1 MASDKIIKRI
11 QALLALGQS
20 SNEFEAN
27 NANAEA
33 QRLISKH
40 QIEQAEIDSAG
51 NIKQE
56 IVSVTINS
64 GSKSNIL
71 WKTKLIVAL
80 SEVNNC
86 FIYTEKRET
95 LEVSKT
101 NPNKQASDH
110 TVYIVI
116 GSKPNVE
123 LVEILFELI
132 LNQVEYFAK
141 EFQPSIKSRTV
152 GKSEKNSFK
161 LGIVTR
167 IAQRLKDT
175 KEEVIKEHKEL
186 KGSISTALV
195 FIGQQEKEIQ
205 QFIET
210 NVGKLKKAPARTVNI
225 RQEAYQ
231 AGIKQGDK
239 VALTNRKALK

>member
-11 QALLALGQS
+11 QALLALGKS
-20 SNEFEAN
+20 ANEFEAN

-40 QIEQAEIDSAG
+40 QIEQAEIDSAD
-51 NIKQE
+51 NVKQE

-71 WKTKLIVAL
+71 WKTKLIAAL

-95 LEVSKT
+95 LEVNKT
-101 NPNKQASDH
+101 NPDKQASDH
-110 TVYIVI
+110 TVYIAI
-116 GSKPNVE
+116 GSKSNVE

-141 EFQPSIKSRTV
+141 EFQPSFKSRTV

-167 IAQRLKDT
+167 ISQRLKDT
-175 KEEVIKEHKEL
+175 KEEVIKEYREV
-186 KGSISTALV
+186 KGSMSTALV

-210 NVGKLKKAPARTVNI
+210 KVGKLKNTPARKVNI

-231 AGIKQGDK
+231 TGFKQGDK
-239 VALTNRKALK
+239 VTLANRKALK

>member
-11 QALLALGQS
+11 QALLALGKS
-20 SNEFEAN
+20 ANEFEAN

-56 IVSVTINS
+56 IVSVTIDT
-64 GSKSNIL
+64 GSKSDIL
-71 WKTKLIVAL
+71 WKHKLVASI

-86 FIYTEKRET
+86 KFYTQKCESF
-95 LEVSKT
+95 EVGKS
-101 NPNKQASDH
+101 AS
-110 TVYIVI
+110 TRYIVF
-116 GSKPNVE
+116 GGKDNTE
-123 LVEILFELI
+123 LVSILFGLI
-132 LNQVEYFAK
+132 SNQVEYFAK

-167 IAQRLKDT
+167 IGQRLRNE
-175 KEEVIKEHKEL
+175 KEEVFKEHVAL
-186 KGSISTALV
+186 KGSMSTALV
-195 FIGQQEKEIQ
+195 FIEKEKQ
-205 QFIET
+205 EIEKAVSLAFGK
-210 NVGKLKKAPARTVNI
+210 VGKPKERVVNI

-239 VALTNRKALK
+239 VALTNKKALK

>member
-1 MASDKIIKRI
+1 MASEKIIKRI
-11 QALLALGQS
+11 QALLALGTS
-20 SNEFEAN
+20 ANEFEAN

-40 QIEQAEIDSAG
+40 QIDQAEIDST
-51 NIKQE
+51 NRVKQE
-56 IVSVTINS
+56 IVSVEIDS

-71 WKTKLIVAL
+71 WKTRLIATL
-80 SEVNNC
+80 AEVNNC
-86 FIYTEKRET
+86 FIYTQKRESN
-95 LEVSKT
+95 EVSKT
-101 NPNKQASDH
+101 NPNKQASDY
-110 TVYIVI
+110 TVYIVV
-116 GSKPNVE
+116 GSKSNVE
-123 LVEILFELI
+123 LVEILFALI

-167 IAQRLKDT
+167 IGQRHRDT
-175 KEEVIKEHKEL
+175 KEEVVKEYKEL

-195 FIGQQEKEIQ
+195 YIEHEK
-205 QFIET
+205 IELQRLVEFS
-210 NVGKLKKAPARTVNI
+210 VGKLRKAPARNVNL

-239 VALTNRKALK
+239 VALTNNKALK